1 MPIVAPP
8 RFEDIL
14 ADHITYFASESAR
27 ATDFNPGSV
36 TRTIL
41 EIIAQVQER
50 RDVAAWATLNN
61 AIDEAVLDAW
71 GFSRREAIPAT
82 GQITLYRAVDD
93 NTPFVI
99 RQGDLFRVPGS
110 TINVYEAVS
119 AARNSDNTNGWVE
132 PITGTI
138 WTARDD
144 GAVNHL
150 TINVQ
155 CVTPGI
161 VGNVA
166 VGLITQPDR
175 GIPGIAAIRN
185 NRALTNGLNTA
196 TDAERRAEFTAYI
209 QALPRGTVEAL
220 KFGAKTAV
228 ILDNFGSVISRVRK
242 VDLIEGPGIVDVY
255 VNDGTT
261 DANADLVAQC
271 QKVLDGYID
280 EQGVRQDGWRAA
292 GIKTTVYYAAQQSVS
307 IRVNVTIAAGFQPDN
322 VISLV
327 QQAIQTLFNTLDVGQ
342 SLLRNDLLMFIKL
355 VPGVLD
361 AEIYEW
367 NADRNTPT
375 GLFQTKTCTPAHQKI
390 LRLLNL
396 QGTATIGTKT
406 ILFGTNV

>member
-82 GQITLYRAVDD
+82 GQITLYRDLDD

-110 TINVYEAVS
+110 TINV
-119 AARNSDNTNGWVE
+119 
-132 PITGTI
+132 
-138 WTARDD
+138 
-144 GAVNHL
+144 
-150 TINVQ
+150 
-155 CVTPGI
+155 
-161 VGNVA
+161 
-166 VGLITQPDR
+166 GLITQPDR

-185 NRALTNGLNTA
+185 NKALTNGLNTA

-228 ILDNFGSVISRVRK
+228 LLDSFGSVISRVRK
-242 VDLIEGPGIVDVY
+242 VDLIEGPGTVDVY

-261 DANADLVAQC
+261 DANDDLVNQC
-271 QKVLDGYID
+271 QKVLNGYID
-280 EQGVRQDGWRAA
+280 EQGIRQDGWRAA
-292 GIKTTVYYAAQQSVS
+292 GIKTLVHYAAQ
-307 IRVNVTIAAGFQPDN
+307 
-322 VISLV
+322 
-327 QQAIQTLFNTLDVGQ
+327 
-342 SLLRNDLLMFIKL
+342 
-355 VPGVLD
+355 
-361 AEIYEW
+361 
-367 NADRNTPT
+367 
-375 GLFQTKTCTPAHQKI
+375 C
-390 LRLLNL
+390 
-396 QGTATIGTKT
+396 
-406 ILFGTNV
+406 